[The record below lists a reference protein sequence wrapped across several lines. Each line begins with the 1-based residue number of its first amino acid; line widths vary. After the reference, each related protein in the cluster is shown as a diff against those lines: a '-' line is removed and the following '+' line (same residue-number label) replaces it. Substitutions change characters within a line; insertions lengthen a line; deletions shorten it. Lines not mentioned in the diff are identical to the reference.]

1 MPDITVTVGGAGEPR
16 IALGAPNVPRL
27 RVGGGS
33 ADYPHYRGPD
43 DVTPT
48 TTAQTLATKGTV
60 LDADI
65 IIEPIPS
72 NYGLITWNGS
82 ALTVS

>member
-1 MPDITVTVGGAGEPR
+1 MPDITISVGGAGEPR
-16 IALGAPNVPRL
+16 ISLGAPTVPRL

-33 ADYPHYRGPD
+33 VDYPHYRGPTD
-43 DVTPT
+43 AIPRGY
-48 TTAQTLATKGTV
+48 AQTLATRGTV

-72 NYGLITWNGS
+72 NYGLIGWNGS
-82 ALTVS
+82 VLTVS